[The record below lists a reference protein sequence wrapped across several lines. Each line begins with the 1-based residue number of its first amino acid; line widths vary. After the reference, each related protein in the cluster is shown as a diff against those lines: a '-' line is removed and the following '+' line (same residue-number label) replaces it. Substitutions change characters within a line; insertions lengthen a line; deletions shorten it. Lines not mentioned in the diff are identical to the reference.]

1 MVITSV
7 LDLCMG
13 HISSCRTIAILLG
26 NKQWSWKQLI
36 LRCGSQL
43 GTRKHQY
50 FICTSGAG
58 RIRIIIYQLTWAQN
72 IIPFFF
78 LWLWCILFTFHLLY
92 PFNQLAKRPCQCN
105 GIFLLCIPSVLM
117 TCQFFRTYSRQY
129 LHIDDMTLIF
139 IICCFPVYILQT
151 VISTGFSAISG
162 SRE

>member
-1 MVITSV
+1 MVITSA

-58 RIRIIIYQLTWAQN
+58 RMRIIIYQLTWA
-72 IIPFFF
+72 
-78 LWLWCILFTFHLLY
+78 
-92 PFNQLAKRPCQCN
+92 
-105 GIFLLCIPSVLM
+105 
-117 TCQFFRTYSRQY
+117 
-129 LHIDDMTLIF
+129 
-139 IICCFPVYILQT
+139 
-151 VISTGFSAISG
+151 
-162 SRE
+162 